1 MSVGLHEIDEMETK
15 HEENEILETAQEVA
29 PAEEVS
35 SELSQPCWSVV
46 TYKSIAVSHLT
57 YDEAVQW
64 AEDLKKQGVSGLCV
78 ITDAAAARVTD

>member
-35 SELSQPCWSVV
+35 SELS
-46 TYKSIAVSHLT
+46 L
-57 YDEAVQW
+57 
-64 AEDLKKQGVSGLCV
+64 
-78 ITDAAAARVTD
+78 